1 MFLDIVRLLLESR
14 CERPQKT
21 NVWKA
26 NDDTDPNWLCT
37 IRHDALRHSRGIRA
51 TTFN

>member
-1 MFLDIVRLLLESR
+1 MRETTKDQCLEGH
-14 CERPQKT
+14 
-21 NVWKA
+21 
-26 NDDTDPNWLCT
+26 DDTDPNWLCT